1 MKVIVGLGNPD
12 KKYENTRHNIG
23 AMVIARLSKLWGITL
38 ARRNPHALVGQ
49 GVVGEETVVL
59 ARPRTYMNQSGGPVA
74 YLVNRFHIPLEDLL
88 IIYDEMDLPLGTT
101 RIRPGGSNGGHNGL
115 RSIHAHIGPDYGR
128 VRLGIGH
135 PGDKDKVT
143 GHVLKNFAKADAE
156 WVEKVLDALAEHA
169 GLLIDGE
176 DSAYM
181 NKAAEASRQKENGGN
196 GV

>member
-12 KKYENTRHNIG
+12 RKYENTRHNIG

-115 RSIHAHIGPDYGR
+115 RSIIDALKTQDVPR
-128 VRLGIGH
+128 MRLGVGRSPYADAIS
-135 PGDKDKVT
+135 
-143 GHVLKNFAKADAE
+143 HVLGQFTKDESPELEKLLDRA
-156 WVEKVLDALAEHA
+156 VEAATCFVEASVNEA
-169 GLLIDGE
+169 
-176 DSAYM
+176 M
-181 NKAAEASRQKENGGN
+181 NKFNQTPPDSDDNGN
-196 GV
+196 

>member
-23 AMVIARLSKLWGITL
+23 DTVIARLSKLWGITL

-49 GVVGEETVVL
+49 GVVGDETVVL

-115 RSIHAHIGPDYGR
+115 RSIIDALKTQDVPR
-128 VRLGIGH
+128 MRLGVGRSPYADAIS
-135 PGDKDKVT
+135 
-143 GHVLKNFAKADAE
+143 HVLGQFTKDE
-156 WVEKVLDALAEHA
+156 SMEVEKLLDRAVEAATCFVEA
-169 GLLIDGE
+169 GVNE
-176 DSAYM
+176 AM
-181 NKAAEASRQKENGGN
+181 NKFNQMPPDSDDNGN
-196 GV
+196 

>member
-12 KKYENTRHNIG
+12 SKYENTRHNIG

-115 RSIHAHIGPDYGR
+115 RSIHDHIGSDYGR

-135 PGDKDKVT
+135 PGDKDMVS
-143 GHVLKNFAKADAE
+143 GHVLKDFSKADTE
-156 WVEKVLDALAEHA
+156 WVDKVIKAVADHA
-169 GLLIDGE
+169 GLLAHVDP
-176 DSAYM
+176 ALYM
-181 NKAAEASRQKENGGN
+181 REVVAAVLVRAGRM
-196 GV
+196 

>member
-12 KKYENTRHNIG
+12 RKYENTRHNIG
-23 AMVIARLSKLWGITL
+23 AMVITRLSKLWGITL

-115 RSIHAHIGPDYGR
+115 RSIIDALKTQDVPR
-128 VRLGIGH
+128 MRLGVGRSPYADAIS
-135 PGDKDKVT
+135 
-143 GHVLKNFAKADAE
+143 HVLGQFTKDE
-156 WVEKVLDALAEHA
+156 SLEVEKLLDRAVDVATCFVEA
-169 GLLIDGE
+169 GVNEAMNMFDQTPP
-176 DSAYM
+176 DS
-181 NKAAEASRQKENGGN
+181 SDNGN
-196 GV
+196 

>member
-12 KKYENTRHNIG
+12 SKYENTRHNIG

-38 ARRNPHALVGQ
+38 ARRNPHALVGP
-49 GVVGEETVVL
+49 GVVGEDTVVL

-115 RSIHAHIGPDYGR
+115 RSIINALKTQDVPR
-128 VRLGIGH
+128 MRLGVGRSPYADAIS
-135 PGDKDKVT
+135 
-143 GHVLKNFAKADAE
+143 HVLGQFTKDE
-156 WVEKVLDALAEHA
+156 SPEVEELLDRAVEAATCFVEA
-169 GLLIDGE
+169 GVNE
-176 DSAYM
+176 AM
-181 NKAAEASRQKENGGN
+181 NKFNQTPPVSDDNGN
-196 GV
+196 